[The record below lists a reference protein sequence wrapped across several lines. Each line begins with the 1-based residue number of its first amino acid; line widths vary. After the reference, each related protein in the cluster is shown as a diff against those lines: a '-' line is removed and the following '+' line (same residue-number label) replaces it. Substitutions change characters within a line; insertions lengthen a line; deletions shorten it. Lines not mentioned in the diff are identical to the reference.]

1 MLSVKQNFVETVTG
15 GKPDRFVKQYEPFK
29 LFFPPFMYSGQ
40 SPACGGEPVVNSWG
54 VTLSWPEGTP
64 GPFPVHTEDKI
75 VIKDITRWR
84 EYVRAPRAKSTPQ
97 EWGPVLKAAGQVDRQ
112 RYIVTAC
119 VAPGIFE
126 QCHYL
131 GEIQNTLMNFYL
143 EPDSLKELIE
153 YITEWELELAADIC
167 ENLKPEALL
176 HHDDW
181 GSQKSTFI
189 SPEMFAEFIVP
200 AYKRV
205 YGYYKSHGVKYII
218 HHSDS
223 YAETLVPYMIEMGID
238 VWQGALQSNDIPGII
253 EKYGG
258 KISVMGGIDC
268 ALVDYDGVTEERIR
282 AVTEDICRRCG
293 RHYFIPCTTQ
303 GGPGSIY
310 PGVYEM
316 VDEEI
321 EHASRLLF

>member
-15 GKPDRFVKQYEPFK
+15 GQPERFVKQYEPFK
-29 LFFPPFMYSGQ
+29 LFFPPFMYRSK
-40 SPACGGEPVVNSWG
+40 SPVCGGGPVENAWG

-75 VIKDITRWR
+75 VIKDIARWR
-84 EYVRAPRAKSTPQ
+84 EYVSAPRAKSTTQ
-97 EWGPVLKAAGQVDRQ
+97 EWTPILKAAGQVDREQ
-112 RYIVTAC
+112 YIVTAC

-131 GEIQNTLMNFYL
+131 CEIQNTLMSFYL

-153 YITEWELELAADIC
+153 YITDWELELAEDIC
-167 ENLKPEALL
+167 EHLKPEALL

-189 SPEMFAEFIVP
+189 SPEMFEEFIVP
-200 AYKRV
+200 SYKRV

-223 YAETLVPYMIEMGID
+223 YAETLVPDMIEMGID
-238 VWQGALQSNDIPGII
+238 IWQGALQSNNISQII

-268 ALVDYDGVTEERIR
+268 ALVDYDGVTRERVR
-282 AVTEDICRRCG
+282 EVTQDICRRCG
-293 RHYFIPCTTQ
+293 KRYFIPCTTQ

-321 EHASRLLF
+321 KRASRLMP